1 MGRHAPCSGPK
12 VFPCAEIRRA
22 NLPGSSPRISR
33 PAGGPV
39 PGGGFM
45 ITKSLHGYGMRSL
58 PWDETEPGPVLPAV
72 LCRRHPADPPL
83 PESHLCLLSAP
94 QAVLG
99 GNERGL
105 GALHACLGSGSHRL
119 AARPGLG

>member
-58 PWDETEPGPVLPAV
+58 PWDETEPGPVVPAV
-72 LCRRHPADPPL
+72 LCRQRPDGLPL
-83 PESHLCLLSAP
+83 PEAHLCLLGAPHAFLGAPHAFLGAP
-94 QAVLG
+94 QAFLG
-99 GNERGL
+99 GKEREL
-105 GALHACLGSGSHRL
+105 GAIH
-119 AARPGLG
+119 